1 VNADIK
7 KGNLNEQ
14 VFHALKGMIIKGEL
28 KPGEKI
34 VEANLSKTLNV
45 SRTPIRDALRR
56 LERESLVISLP
67 SQGTQVTRLSK
78 QNIINLYECR
88 SVLEGLAVRQA
99 IGQISN
105 PLIESVEEC
114 IILAESYYT
123 KGDIEKMIEKNTL
136 FHDQL
141 VASSKNAPLI
151 QMMKNIR
158 TQTLRY
164 RMLTGAMGFRSSFIQ
179 EHTDI
184 LMAVK
189 NSKPDL
195 AETLMKR
202 HILADLQAF
211 LQRIVKSNYLDE

>member
-1 VNADIK
+1 MTADIK
-7 KGNLNEQ
+7 KSNLNEQ
-14 VFHALKGMIIKGEL
+14 VFHALKEMIIKGEL

-34 VEANLSKTLNV
+34 VEANLSKTLSV

-99 IGQISN
+99 IGQISS
-105 PLIESVEEC
+105 PVMEAIEES
-114 IILAESYYT
+114 IILAESYYA
-123 KGDIEKMIEKNTL
+123 KGDIGKTIEKNTF

-141 VASSKNAPLI
+141 VASSHNAPLI
-151 QMMKNIR
+151 QMMDNIR
-158 TQTLRY
+158 TQTMRY
-164 RMLTGAMGFRSSFIQ
+164 RVLTGAMGFRSSFIQ
-179 EHTDI
+179 EHTEI
-184 LMAVK
+184 LLALK
-189 NSKPDL
+189 NSEPDR
-195 AETLMKR
+195 AEALMRK

-211 LQRIVKSNYLDE
+211 LQGIIKNHYLNE